1 MKDFLMCLIF
11 LLTYL
16 LTWTIGAAVVSFV
29 HTEYLTVKQ
38 LYTDETLCLVMNLV
52 GWLPAVALML
62 YAERHL
68 DD

>member
-1 MKDFLMCLIF
+1 MCLIF

-38 LYTDETLCLVMNLV
+38 LYTDNTLLFVINLV